1 MVILYKLEGYNG
13 FLLSPYVIIHRK
25 RQVYGVYDTLNTGP
39 IVDIDRYSRCG
50 VHLCNVV
57 YLYYTSTGPI
67 DLWLGCVSGHTKPFG
82 GGANPDFSP
91 GISRILPFYFSGDCY
106 EKGNFKETPSYL
118 LSLSWT
124 IPLFAICSVHSCN
137 TLNGHCCFEGAVPP
151 KHSSHVYHVW
161 WKCLKHTPLS
171 Q

>member
-1 MVILYKLEGYNG
+1 LEGYKG
-13 FLLSPYVIIHRK
+13 FLLSPYVYIYICIYNIIIIIYIYVYLYIQNHVIIHRK

-82 GGANPDFSP
+82 GGANPDLSP
-91 GISRILPFYFSGDCY
+91 GISRILPFYLSGDCY
-106 EKGNFKETPSYL
+106 EKGEF
-118 LSLSWT
+118 
-124 IPLFAICSVHSCN
+124 
-137 TLNGHCCFEGAVPP
+137 
-151 KHSSHVYHVW
+151 
-161 WKCLKHTPLS
+161 
-171 Q
+171 